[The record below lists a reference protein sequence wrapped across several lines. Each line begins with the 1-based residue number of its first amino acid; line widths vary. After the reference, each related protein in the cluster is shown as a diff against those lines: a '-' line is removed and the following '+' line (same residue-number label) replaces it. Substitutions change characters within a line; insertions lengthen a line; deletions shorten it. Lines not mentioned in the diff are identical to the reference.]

1 MMRRERWIITGG
13 VQGVGFRPFLYRCA
27 AEAAVTGTVAN
38 TSQGVCLEIQGSAAQ
53 IARFT
58 ALFEANLPPLAQV
71 ETCTRT
77 AISPVSEESAF
88 RILQSQGGS
97 GHSVRI
103 SPDVALCADCLR
115 EIHDP
120 QDRRFGYPFTN
131 CTNCGPRYTITRSIP
146 YDRATT
152 SMACFPLCPQCQAE
166 YTNPLNRR
174 FHAQPNACPVCGPR
188 LWLQTAGGDLLG
200 QGADALQLAARK
212 LAQGAIVAIKG
223 LGGFHLAV
231 DARNA
236 AAVKRLRE
244 RKRRKAKPLA
254 VMVEDLEAAQG
265 IAWVSP
271 AAQTLLTGPERPIVV
286 LKARPEG
293 GLAPGLSPDTEEIG
307 VMAAYTPLHVLL
319 LAQVSALQGRPA
331 VLVMTSGN
339 FSSEPIALGNREALQ
354 RLAPIADAF
363 LLHDRD
369 ILIRCDD
376 SVVRPMRTESGTE
389 EIHFLRRAR
398 GYTPAP
404 IPLADDGPCTLGVGG
419 LLKNTLTVTKGQGAY
434 VSQHI
439 GDLENLETLKFFEEM
454 AAHLPRILQVTPT
467 AVVHDLHPDFLSTR
481 YAQGCGITP
490 CLALQHHVAH
500 IHAVLAENHAHGP
513 VLGLA
518 LDGTGLGDD
527 GTIWGGEI
535 LLVETHPPRHTRLG
549 HLAPVALPGGDAA
562 SREPWRMALAFVH
575 ALGLAAEDLPWPWLT
590 HHTAGHRMVLQ
601 MLSRRVRC
609 PQTTSCGRLFDAVA
623 GLLGLCFVQE
633 YEGQAAIRL
642 EHIQDMTEATPYA
655 MPCPTSPPW
664 VLDSLALFAQVYE
677 DWRQG
682 VPASTVA
689 RRFHLGLVE
698 GFATALARATAD
710 TGCTT
715 VALSGGVFHNAT
727 MARHLPP
734 ALARRGL
741 RVLTHRMLP
750 PGDAC
755 ISLGQAVYG
764 RLWLAHN

>member
-293 GLAPGLSPDTEEIG
+293 GLAPGLSPDTTEIG

-419 LLKNTLTVTKGQGAY
+419 LLKNTLTVTKGQGDRK
-434 VSQHI
+434 S
-439 GDLENLETLKFFEEM
+439 
-454 AAHLPRILQVTPT
+454 
-467 AVVHDLHPDFLSTR
+467 VV
-481 YAQGCGITP
+481 
-490 CLALQHHVAH
+490 
-500 IHAVLAENHAHGP
+500 
-513 VLGLA
+513 
-518 LDGTGLGDD
+518 
-527 GTIWGGEI
+527 
-535 LLVETHPPRHTRLG
+535 
-549 HLAPVALPGGDAA
+549 
-562 SREPWRMALAFVH
+562 
-575 ALGLAAEDLPWPWLT
+575 
-590 HHTAGHRMVLQ
+590 
-601 MLSRRVRC
+601 
-609 PQTTSCGRLFDAVA
+609 
-623 GLLGLCFVQE
+623 
-633 YEGQAAIRL
+633 
-642 EHIQDMTEATPYA
+642 
-655 MPCPTSPPW
+655 
-664 VLDSLALFAQVYE
+664 
-677 DWRQG
+677 
-682 VPASTVA
+682 
-689 RRFHLGLVE
+689 
-698 GFATALARATAD
+698 
-710 TGCTT
+710 
-715 VALSGGVFHNAT
+715 
-727 MARHLPP
+727 
-734 ALARRGL
+734 
-741 RVLTHRMLP
+741 
-750 PGDAC
+750 
-755 ISLGQAVYG
+755 
-764 RLWLAHN
+764 